1 MTKLRFRLHLS
12 RNEALR
18 YYRGEAST
26 VIVRALTGQSLSF
39 PAQHIRPFVD
49 ASGVNGL
56 FQISFD
62 NNNKLQ
68 SIQRIGN

>member
-1 MTKLRFRLHLS
+1 MTELRFRLHLS

-18 YYRGEAST
+18 YYRGEATT
-26 VIVRALTGQSLSF
+26 VIVRAETGQTLSF
-39 PAQHIRPFVD
+39 PAQHIRRFID
-49 ASGVNGL
+49 ALGVNGL
-56 FQISFD
+56 FKISFD